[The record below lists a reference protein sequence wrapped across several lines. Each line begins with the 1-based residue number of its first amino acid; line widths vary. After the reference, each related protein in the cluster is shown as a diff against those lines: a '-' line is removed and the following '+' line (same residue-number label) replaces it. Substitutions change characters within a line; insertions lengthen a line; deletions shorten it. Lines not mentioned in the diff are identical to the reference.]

1 MKKLYLMLSM
11 LFAFGIAANAVPAKK
26 LQKVITLANG
36 TQVSVELRGDEYLS
50 WWEGTDGTAYRTTA
64 TDENVFEAFDLE
76 AQKPAAAARRARTEQ
91 GRVARLARVKNSLK
105 GADDKMRGLGGDHI
119 TYKGVKKGLV
129 VLVDFKNKKFADGH
143 DLEYYKNVINGKDF
157 TDEEEGYVGSVR
169 DYFLAQS
176 NGQFELDFDVVGPVT
191 MSKNYG
197 YYGNDGAY
205 QKDEKVYEMIK
216 EACDGIQDKVNLKD
230 YDWDGDG
237 EADQVFFLYAG
248 LGQASG
254 GSYSTIWPHES
265 QLLYW
270 PCGVLSYPTGKINT
284 YACANELQPET
295 QGSSRYI
302 SAGIGTICHEFSH
315 CLGFAD
321 MYDTS
326 GGGAYGMAVFDVM
339 DQGSYNGNGFVPCN
353 YTAFERIYA
362 GWVEAIELDA
372 PATVK
377 DMKSV
382 SDYGRPF
389 IMYNYKNTNEYFLME
404 NRQNTGWDKGLYGSN
419 GLLITHVNYVPSR
432 WINNTVNVITGT
444 GNNRI
449 QCCTVVNADGSRDM
463 SDFYSLQG
471 DLYPYEVKGVTM
483 NDEFTD
489 DSEPAAK
496 LYNKNSDN
504 SYYLGIPITQIK
516 RSKGSISFLVCGGD
530 DKNVIDNTFKGVVDG
545 INGVTVVKKTV
556 DNRIYSIDG
565 RYLGTDASALGKGI
579 YVVGGKKVVK

>member
-11 LFAFGIAANAVPAKK
+11 LFAFGAAANAIPAKK
-26 LQKVITLANG
+26 LQKVITLTNG

-50 WWEGTDGTAYRTTA
+50 WWEGTDGTAYRATA
-64 TDENVFEAFDLE
+64 DDTVFEAFDLE

-157 TDEEEGYVGSVR
+157 SDEEEGYVGSVR

-191 MSKNYG
+191 MSKNSG
-197 YYGNDGAY
+197 YYGGDGAY

-254 GSYSTIWPHES
+254 GSPGTIWPHES
-265 QLLYW
+265 ELRYW

-321 MYDTS
+321 MYDTT
-326 GGGAYGMAVFDVM
+326 GGGGYGMSVFDVM

-362 GWVEAIELDA
+362 GWVEPIELID

-389 IMYNYKNTNEYFLME
+389 IMYNYKNTNEYFLLE

-419 GLLITHVNYVPSR
+419 GLLIVHVNYVPSR
-432 WINNTVNVITGT
+432 WANNSVNSSAEK
-444 GNNRI
+444 I
-449 QCCTVVNADGSRDM
+449 QCCTVVNADGSRENTQ
-463 SDFYSLQG
+463 YSLQG

-489 DSEPAAK
+489 ESEPAAK
-496 LYNKNSDN
+496 LYTKNSDN
-504 SYYLGIPITQIK
+504 SYALGIPITQIK
-516 RSKGSISFLVCGGD
+516 RSKGSVSFLVCGGD
-530 DKNVIDNTFKGVVDG
+530 ANNVIDNTFNGVVDG
-545 INGVTVVKKTV
+545 INGVTVAKKAV

-579 YVVGGKKVVK
+579 YVVGGKKIVK

>member
-11 LFAFGIAANAVPAKK
+11 LFAFGTAANAVPAKK

-129 VLVDFKNKKFADGH
+129 VLVDFKNKKFANGH

-197 YYGNDGAY
+197 YYGGDSEY
-205 QKDEKVYEMIK
+205 QKDDKVYEMIK
-216 EACDGIQDKVNLKD
+216 EACDGIQDQVNLKD

-254 GSYSTIWPHES
+254 GTASTIWPHES
-265 QLLYW
+265 ELRYW
-270 PCGVLSYPTGKINT
+270 PCGVLSYSTGKINT

-321 MYDTS
+321 MYDTT
-326 GGGAYGMAVFDVM
+326 GGGGYGMSVFDVM

-362 GWVEAIELDA
+362 GWVEPIELDV

-404 NRQNTGWDKGLYGSN
+404 NRQNTGWDEGLYGSN
-419 GLLITHVNYVPSR
+419 GLLIVHVNYVPSR
-432 WINNTVNVITGT
+432 WINNSVNSSKEK
-444 GNNRI
+444 I
-449 QCCTVVNADGSRDM
+449 QCCTVVNADGSREI
-463 SDFYSLQG
+463 SNTLSLQG
-471 DLYPYEVKGVTM
+471 DLYPYEEKGVTM

-489 DSEPAAK
+489 ESEPAAK

-504 SYYLGIPITQIK
+504 SYALGIPITKIK

-530 DKNVIDNTFKGVVDG
+530 DKNVIDNTFNGVVDG
-545 INGVTVVKKTV
+545 INGITVADKTR

-579 YVVGGKKVVK
+579 YVVGGKKIVK

>member
-11 LFAFGIAANAVPAKK
+11 LFAFGTAANAVPAKK

-50 WWEGTDGTAYRTTA
+50 WWEGADGTAYRATA
-64 TDENVFEAFDLE
+64 DDAVYEAFDLE
-76 AQKPAAAARRARTEQ
+76 AQKPAAAARRAKTEQ
-91 GRVARLARVKNSLK
+91 GRAARLARVNNSLK
-105 GADDKMRGLGGDHI
+105 GADDKMRGLGGEHI

-143 DLEYYKNVINGKDF
+143 DLEYYKQIINGKDF
-157 TDEEEGYVGSVR
+157 NDAKEGYVGSVR

-191 MSKNYG
+191 MSQRYG
-197 YYGNDGAY
+197 YYGQDTNY
-205 QKDEKVYEMIK
+205 QKDENVYKMIQ
-216 EACDGIQDKVNLKD
+216 EACDGIKDQVNLAD

-254 GSYSTIWPHES
+254 GTASTIWPHES
-265 QLLYW
+265 QLRYW
-270 PCGVLSYPTGKINT
+270 PCGVLKYPTGKVNT
-284 YACANELQPET
+284 YACANELQPAT
-295 QGSSRYI
+295 QGSSNYI

-321 MYDTS
+321 MYDTT
-326 GGGAYGMAVFDVM
+326 GGGGYGMTVFDVM

-362 GWVEAIELDA
+362 GWVEPIELLD

-389 IMYNYKNTNEYFLME
+389 IMYNFKNTNEYFLME
-404 NRQNTGWDKGLYGSN
+404 NRQNTGWDKELYGCN
-419 GLLITHVNYVPSR
+419 GLLIVHVNYVPSR
-432 WINNTVNVITGT
+432 WTNNSVNSSKEK
-444 GNNRI
+444 I
-449 QCCTVVNADGSRDM
+449 QCCTVVNADGSREM
-463 SDFYSLQG
+463 SDYYSLQG
-471 DLYPYEVKGVTM
+471 DL
-483 NDEFTD
+483 
-489 DSEPAAK
+489 
-496 LYNKNSDN
+496 
-504 SYYLGIPITQIK
+504 
-516 RSKGSISFLVCGGD
+516 
-530 DKNVIDNTFKGVVDG
+530 
-545 INGVTVVKKTV
+545 
-556 DNRIYSIDG
+556 
-565 RYLGTDASALGKGI
+565 
-579 YVVGGKKVVK
+579 

>member
-11 LFAFGIAANAVPAKK
+11 LFAFGAAANAVPAKK
-26 LQKVITLANG
+26 LQKVITLTNG

-129 VLVDFKNKKFADGH
+129 VLVDFKNKKFANGH

-216 EACDGIQDKVNLKD
+216 EACDGIKDQVDLKD

-254 GSYSTIWPHES
+254 GSAGTIWPHES
-265 QLLYW
+265 ELRYW
-270 PCGVLSYPTGKINT
+270 PCGVLSYSTGKINT

-326 GGGAYGMAVFDVM
+326 GGGGYGMSVFDVM

-362 GWVEAIELDA
+362 GWVEAIELDV

-377 DMKSV
+377 EMKSV

-432 WINNTVNVITGT
+432 WVNNSVNSSKEK
-444 GNNRI
+444 I
-449 QCCTVVNADGSRDM
+449 QCCTVVNADGSRENTQ
-463 SDFYSLQG
+463 YSLQG

-489 DSEPAAK
+489 ESEPAAK
-496 LYNKNSDN
+496 LYTKNSDN
-504 SYYLGIPITQIK
+504 SYALGIPITQIK
-516 RSKGSISFLVCGGD
+516 RSKGSVSFLVCGGD
-530 DKNVIDNTFKGVVDG
+530 DKNVIDNTFNGVVDG
-545 INGVTVVKKTV
+545 INGVTVANKAT

-579 YVVGGKKVVK
+579 YVVGGKKIVK

>member
-11 LFAFGIAANAVPAKK
+11 LFAFGAAANAIPAKK
-26 LQKVITLANG
+26 LQKVITLTNG

-50 WWEGTDGTAYRTTA
+50 WWEGTDGTAYRATA
-64 TDENVFEAFDLE
+64 DENVFEAFDLE
-76 AQKPAAAARRARTEQ
+76 AQKPAAAARRARAEQ

-157 TDEEEGYVGSVR
+157 SDEEEGYVGSVR

-191 MSKNYG
+191 MSNNYG
-197 YYGNDGAY
+197 YYGGDGAY

-216 EACDGIQDKVNLKD
+216 EASDAIQDKVNLKD

-248 LGQASG
+248 LGQAS
-254 GSYSTIWPHES
+254 SNNASTIWPHES
-265 QLLYW
+265 ELRYW

-321 MYDTS
+321 MYDTT
-326 GGGAYGMAVFDVM
+326 GGGGYGMSVFDVM

-362 GWVEAIELDA
+362 GWVEPIELID

-389 IMYNYKNTNEYFLME
+389 IMYNYKNTNEYFLLE

-419 GLLITHVNYVPSR
+419 GLLIVHVNYVPSR
-432 WINNTVNVITGT
+432 WANNSVNSSAEK
-444 GNNRI
+444 I
-449 QCCTVVNADGSRDM
+449 QCCTVVNADGSRDNTQ
-463 SDFYSLQG
+463 YSLQG

-489 DSEPAAK
+489 ESEPAAK
-496 LYNKNSDN
+496 LYTKNSDN
-504 SYYLGIPITQIK
+504 SYALGIPITQIK
-516 RSKGSISFLVCGGD
+516 RSKGSVSFLVCGGD
-530 DKNVIDNTFKGVVDG
+530 DNNVIDNTFNGVVDG
-545 INGVTVVKKTV
+545 INGVTVANKAA

-579 YVVGGKKVVK
+579 YVVGGKKIVK

>member
-11 LFAFGIAANAVPAKK
+11 LFAFGAAANAVPAKK
-26 LQKVITLANG
+26 LQKVITLTNG
-36 TQVSVELRGDEYLS
+36 TQASVELRGDEYLS

-64 TDENVFEAFDLE
+64 DENVFEAFDLE
-76 AQKPAAAARRARTEQ
+76 AQKPDAAARRARTEQ

-105 GADDKMRGLGGDHI
+105 GIDDKMRGLGGDHI

-157 TDEEEGYVGSVR
+157 SDEEEGYVGSVR

-254 GSYSTIWPHES
+254 GSAGTIWPHES
-265 QLLYW
+265 ELRYW

-321 MYDTS
+321 MYDTTGS
-326 GGGAYGMAVFDVM
+326 GGYGMSVFDVM

-362 GWVEAIELDA
+362 GWVEAIELID

-389 IMYNYKNTNEYFLME
+389 IMYNYKNTNEYFLLE

-419 GLLITHVNYVPSR
+419 GLLIVHVNYVPSR
-432 WINNTVNVITGT
+432 WANNSVNSSAEK
-444 GNNRI
+444 I
-449 QCCTVVNADGSRDM
+449 QCCTVVNADGSRENTQ
-463 SDFYSLQG
+463 YSLQG

-489 DSEPAAK
+489 ESEPAAK
-496 LYNKNSDN
+496 LYTKNSDN
-504 SYYLGIPITQIK
+504 SYALGIPITNIK

-530 DKNVIDNTFKGVVDG
+530 ANNVIDNTFNGVVDG
-545 INGVTVVKKTV
+545 INGVTVVKKAT

-579 YVVGGKKVVK
+579 YVVGGKKIVK

>member
-11 LFAFGIAANAVPAKK
+11 LFAFGTAANAVPAKK

-157 TDEEEGYVGSVR
+157 SDEEEGYVGSVR

-216 EACDGIQDKVNLKD
+216 EACDGIKDQVNLKN

-254 GSYSTIWPHES
+254 GSAGTIWPHES
-265 QLLYW
+265 ELRYW

-321 MYDTS
+321 MYDTT
-326 GGGAYGMAVFDVM
+326 GGGGYGMSVFDVM

-362 GWVEAIELDA
+362 GWVEAIELID

-389 IMYNYKNTNEYFLME
+389 IMYNYKNTNEYFLLE

-419 GLLITHVNYVPSR
+419 GLLIVHVNYVPSR
-432 WINNTVNVITGT
+432 WANNSVNSSAEK
-444 GNNRI
+444 I
-449 QCCTVVNADGSRDM
+449 QCCTVVNADGSRENTQ
-463 SDFYSLQG
+463 YSLQG

-489 DSEPAAK
+489 YSEPAAK

-504 SYYLGIPITQIK
+504 SYALGIPITKIK
-516 RSKGSISFLVCGGD
+516 RSKGSVSFLVCGGD

-579 YVVGGKKVVK
+579 YVVGGKKIVK

>member
-11 LFAFGIAANAVPAKK
+11 LFAFGAAANAVPAKK
-26 LQKVITLANG
+26 LQKVITLTNG

-50 WWEGTDGTAYRTTA
+50 WWEGTDGTAYRATA
-64 TDENVFEAFDLE
+64 DENVFEAFDLE
-76 AQKPAAAARRARTEQ
+76 AQKPAAAARRARAEQ

-157 TDEEEGYVGSVR
+157 SDEEEGYVGSVR

-254 GSYSTIWPHES
+254 GSAGTVWPHES
-265 QLLYW
+265 ELRYW
-270 PCGVLSYPTGKINT
+270 PCGVLSYSTGKINT

-321 MYDTS
+321 MYDTT
-326 GGGAYGMAVFDVM
+326 GGGGYGMSVFDVM

-362 GWVEAIELDA
+362 GWVEAIELID

-389 IMYNYKNTNEYFLME
+389 IMYNYKNTNEYFLLE

-419 GLLITHVNYVPSR
+419 GLLIVHVNYVPSR
-432 WINNTVNVITGT
+432 WANNSVNSSAEK
-444 GNNRI
+444 I
-449 QCCTVVNADGSRDM
+449 QCCTVVNADGSRENTQ
-463 SDFYSLQG
+463 YSLQG

-489 DSEPAAK
+489 ESEPAAK
-496 LYNKNSDN
+496 LYTKNSDN
-504 SYYLGIPITQIK
+504 SYALGIPITQIK

-530 DKNVIDNTFKGVVDG
+530 DKNVIDNTFNGVVDG
-545 INGVTVVKKTV
+545 INGVTVANKAT

>member
-11 LFAFGIAANAVPAKK
+11 LFAFGAAANAVPAKK
-26 LQKVITLANG
+26 LQKVITLTNG

-50 WWEGTDGTAYRTTA
+50 WWEGTDGTAYRATA
-64 TDENVFEAFDLE
+64 DDAVFEAFDLE
-76 AQKPAAAARRARTEQ
+76 AQNPAAAARRARTEQ

-157 TDEEEGYVGSVR
+157 SDEEEGYVGSVR

-254 GSYSTIWPHES
+254 GSAGTVWPHES
-265 QLLYW
+265 ELRYW
-270 PCGVLSYPTGKINT
+270 PCGVLSYSTGKINT

-321 MYDTS
+321 MYDTT
-326 GGGAYGMAVFDVM
+326 GGGGYGMSVFDVM

-362 GWVEAIELDA
+362 GWVEAIELES

-419 GLLITHVNYVPSR
+419 GLLIVHVNYVPSR
-432 WINNTVNVITGT
+432 WANNSVNSSAEK
-444 GNNRI
+444 I
-449 QCCTVVNADGSRDM
+449 QCCTVVNADGSRENTQ
-463 SDFYSLQG
+463 YSLQG

-489 DSEPAAK
+489 ESEPAAK
-496 LYNKNSDN
+496 LYTKNSDN
-504 SYYLGIPITQIK
+504 SYALGIPITNIK
-516 RSKGSISFLVCGGD
+516 RSKGSVSFLVCGGD
-530 DKNVIDNTFKGVVDG
+530 DNNVIDNTFNGVVDG
-545 INGVTVVKKTV
+545 INGVTVVKKTT

-579 YVVGGKKVVK
+579 YVVGGKKIVK

>member
-11 LFAFGIAANAVPAKK
+11 LFAFGAAANAVPAKK
-26 LQKVITLANG
+26 LQKVITLTNG

-50 WWEGTDGTAYRTTA
+50 WWEGTDGTAYRATA
-64 TDENVFEAFDLE
+64 DENVFEAFDLE
-76 AQKPAAAARRARTEQ
+76 AQKPAAAARRARAEQ

-105 GADDKMRGLGGDHI
+105 GTDDKMRGLGGDHI

-157 TDEEEGYVGSVR
+157 SDEEEGYVGSVR

-216 EACDGIQDKVNLKD
+216 EASDGIQDKVNLKD

-254 GSYSTIWPHES
+254 GSAGTIWPHES
-265 QLLYW
+265 ELRYW
-270 PCGVLSYPTGKINT
+270 PCGVLSYSTGKINT

-321 MYDTS
+321 MYDTT
-326 GGGAYGMAVFDVM
+326 GGGGYGMSVFDVM

-362 GWVEAIELDA
+362 GWVEAIELID

-419 GLLITHVNYVPSR
+419 GLLIVHVNYVPSR
-432 WINNTVNVITGT
+432 WTNNSVNSSKEK
-444 GNNRI
+444 I
-449 QCCTVVNADGSRDM
+449 QCCTVVNADGSRENTQ
-463 SDFYSLQG
+463 YSLQG
-471 DLYPYEVKGVTM
+471 DLYPYEAKGVTI

-496 LYNKNSDN
+496 LYTKNSDN
-504 SYYLGIPITQIK
+504 SYALGIPITQIK
-516 RSKGSISFLVCGGD
+516 RSKGSVSFLVCGGD
-530 DKNVIDNTFKGVVDG
+530 ANNVIDNTFNGVVDG
-545 INGVTVVKKTV
+545 INGVTVAKKTT

-565 RYLGTDASALGKGI
+565 RCLGTDASALGKGI
-579 YVVGGKKVVK
+579 YVVGGKKIVK

>member
-11 LFAFGIAANAVPAKK
+11 LFAFGAAANAVPAKK

-50 WWEGTDGTAYRTTA
+50 WWEGTDGTAYRATA
-64 TDENVFEAFDLE
+64 DDTVFEAFDLE
-76 AQKPAAAARRARTEQ
+76 AQKPAAAARRARAEQ

-216 EACDGIQDKVNLKD
+216 EACDGIKDQVNLKN

-254 GSYSTIWPHES
+254 GSAGTIWPHES
-265 QLLYW
+265 ELRYW
-270 PCGVLSYPTGKINT
+270 PCGVLSYSTGKINT

-321 MYDTS
+321 MYDTT
-326 GGGAYGMAVFDVM
+326 GGGGYGMSVFDVM

-362 GWVEAIELDA
+362 GWVEPIELID

-389 IMYNYKNTNEYFLME
+389 IMYNYKNTNEYFLLE

-419 GLLITHVNYVPSR
+419 GLLIVHVNYVPSR
-432 WINNTVNVITGT
+432 WANNSVNSSAEK
-444 GNNRI
+444 I
-449 QCCTVVNADGSRDM
+449 QCCTVVNADGSRENTQ
-463 SDFYSLQG
+463 YSLQG

-489 DSEPAAK
+489 YSEPAAK
-496 LYNKNSDN
+496 LYTKNSDN
-504 SYYLGIPITQIK
+504 SYALGIPITQIK
-516 RSKGSISFLVCGGD
+516 RSKGSVSFLVCGGD

-545 INGVTVVKKTV
+545 INGVTVVKKSV

-579 YVVGGKKVVK
+579 YVVGGKKIVK

>member
-11 LFAFGIAANAVPAKK
+11 LFAFGAAANAVPAKK

-157 TDEEEGYVGSVR
+157 SDEEEGYVGSVR

-191 MSKNYG
+191 MSKNSG

-254 GSYSTIWPHES
+254 GSPGTIWPHES
-265 QLLYW
+265 ELRYW

-321 MYDTS
+321 MYDTT
-326 GGGAYGMAVFDVM
+326 GGGGYGMSVFDVM

-362 GWVEAIELDA
+362 GWVEAIELES

-389 IMYNYKNTNEYFLME
+389 IMYNYKNTNEYFLLE

-419 GLLITHVNYVPSR
+419 GLLIVHVNYVPSR
-432 WINNTVNVITGT
+432 WANNSVNAS
-444 GNNRI
+444 NEKI
-449 QCCTVVNADGSRDM
+449 QCCTVVNADGSRENTQ
-463 SDFYSLQG
+463 YSLQG

-489 DSEPAAK
+489 ESEPAAK
-496 LYNKNSDN
+496 LYTKNSDN
-504 SYYLGIPITQIK
+504 SYALGIPITQIK
-516 RSKGSISFLVCGGD
+516 RSKGSVSFLVCGGD
-530 DKNVIDNTFKGVVDG
+530 ANNVIDNTFNGVVDG
-545 INGVTVVKKTV
+545 INGVTVANKAT

-579 YVVGGKKVVK
+579 YVVGGKKIVK

>member
-11 LFAFGIAANAVPAKK
+11 LFAFGTAANAVPAKK

-216 EACDGIQDKVNLKD
+216 EACDGIKDQVNLKD

-254 GSYSTIWPHES
+254 GSAGTIWPHES
-265 QLLYW
+265 ELRYW

-321 MYDTS
+321 MYDTT
-326 GGGAYGMAVFDVM
+326 GGGGYGMSVFDVM

-362 GWVEAIELDA
+362 GWVEPIELID

-389 IMYNYKNTNEYFLME
+389 IMYNYKNTNEYFLLE

-419 GLLITHVNYVPSR
+419 GLLIVHVNYVPSR
-432 WINNTVNVITGT
+432 WANNSVNSSAEK
-444 GNNRI
+444 I
-449 QCCTVVNADGSRDM
+449 QCCTVVNADGSREI
-463 SDFYSLQG
+463 SNTLSLQG
-471 DLYPYEVKGVTM
+471 DLYPYEEKGVTM

-489 DSEPAAK
+489 ESEPAAK

-504 SYYLGIPITQIK
+504 SYALGIPITKIK
-516 RSKGSISFLVCGGD
+516 RSKGSVSFLVCGGD
-530 DKNVIDNTFKGVVDG
+530 ANNVIDNTFKGVVDG

-579 YVVGGKKVVK
+579 YVVGGKKIVK

>member
-11 LFAFGIAANAVPAKK
+11 LFAFGAAANAVPAKK
-26 LQKVITLANG
+26 LQKVITLTNG

-50 WWEGTDGTAYRTTA
+50 WWEGTDGTAYRATA
-64 TDENVFEAFDLE
+64 DENVFEAFDLE

-197 YYGNDGAY
+197 YYGYDNAY

-216 EACDGIQDKVNLKD
+216 EACDGIQDQVNLKD

-254 GSYSTIWPHES
+254 GSASTIWPHES
-265 QLLYW
+265 ELRYW
-270 PCGVLSYPTGKINT
+270 PCGVLSYSTGKINT

-326 GGGAYGMAVFDVM
+326 GGGGYGMSVFDVM

-404 NRQNTGWDKGLYGSN
+404 NRQNTGWDEGLYGSN

-432 WINNTVNVITGT
+432 WANNSVNSSAEK
-444 GNNRI
+444 I
-449 QCCTVVNADGSRDM
+449 QCCTVVNADGSRENTQ
-463 SDFYSLQG
+463 YSLQG

-496 LYNKNSDN
+496 LYTKNSDN
-504 SYYLGIPITQIK
+504 SYALGIPITQIK

-530 DKNVIDNTFKGVVDG
+530 DKNVIDNTFNGVVDG
-545 INGVTVVKKTV
+545 INGVTVANKTV

-579 YVVGGKKVVK
+579 YVVGGKKIVK

>member
-11 LFAFGIAANAVPAKK
+11 LFAFGAAANAVPAKK
-26 LQKVITLANG
+26 LQKVITLTNG

-50 WWEGTDGTAYRTTA
+50 WWEGTDGTAYRATA
-64 TDENVFEAFDLE
+64 DENVFEAFDLE
-76 AQKPAAAARRARTEQ
+76 AQKPAAAARRARAEQ

-157 TDEEEGYVGSVR
+157 SDEEEGYVGSVR

-254 GSYSTIWPHES
+254 GSAGTVWPHES
-265 QLLYW
+265 ELRYW

-321 MYDTS
+321 MYDTT
-326 GGGAYGMAVFDVM
+326 GGGGYGMSVFDVM

-362 GWVEAIELDA
+362 GWVEAIELID

-419 GLLITHVNYVPSR
+419 GLLIVHVNYVPSR
-432 WINNTVNVITGT
+432 WANNSVNSSAEK
-444 GNNRI
+444 I
-449 QCCTVVNADGSRDM
+449 QCCTVVNADGSRENTQ
-463 SDFYSLQG
+463 YSLQG

-489 DSEPAAK
+489 ESEPAAK
-496 LYNKNSDN
+496 LYTKNSDN
-504 SYYLGIPITQIK
+504 SYALGIPITQIK

-530 DKNVIDNTFKGVVDG
+530 ANNVIDNTFNGVVDG
-545 INGVTVVKKTV
+545 INGVTVADKTR

-579 YVVGGKKVVK
+579 YVVGGKKIVK

>member
-11 LFAFGIAANAVPAKK
+11 LFAFGAAANAIPAKK
-26 LQKVITLANG
+26 LQKVITLTNG

-50 WWEGTDGTAYRTTA
+50 WWEGTDGTAYRATA
-64 TDENVFEAFDLE
+64 DENVFEAFDLE
-76 AQKPAAAARRARTEQ
+76 AQKPAAAARRARAEQ
-91 GRVARLARVKNSLK
+91 GRVARLARVKNSLR

-157 TDEEEGYVGSVR
+157 SDEEEGYVGSVR

-254 GSYSTIWPHES
+254 GSAGTVWPHES
-265 QLLYW
+265 ELRYW

-321 MYDTS
+321 MYDTT
-326 GGGAYGMAVFDVM
+326 GGGGYGMSVFDVM

-362 GWVEAIELDA
+362 GWVEAIELID

-389 IMYNYKNTNEYFLME
+389 IMYNYKNTNEYFLLE

-419 GLLITHVNYVPSR
+419 GLLIVHVNYVPSR
-432 WINNTVNVITGT
+432 WANNSVNSSAEK
-444 GNNRI
+444 I
-449 QCCTVVNADGSRDM
+449 QCCTVVNADGSRENTQ
-463 SDFYSLQG
+463 YSLQG

-489 DSEPAAK
+489 ESEPAAK
-496 LYNKNSDN
+496 LYTKNSDN
-504 SYYLGIPITQIK
+504 SYALGIPITQIK

-530 DKNVIDNTFKGVVDG
+530 ANNVIDNTFNGVVDG
-545 INGVTVVKKTV
+545 INGVTVANKAA

-579 YVVGGKKVVK
+579 YVVGGKKIVK

>member
-11 LFAFGIAANAVPAKK
+11 LFAFGAAANAVPAKK
-26 LQKVITLANG
+26 LQKVITLTNG

-50 WWEGTDGTAYRTTA
+50 WWEGTDGTAYRATA
-64 TDENVFEAFDLE
+64 DENVFEAFDLE
-76 AQKPAAAARRARTEQ
+76 AQKPAAAARRARAEQ

-157 TDEEEGYVGSVR
+157 SDEEEGYVGSVR

-254 GSYSTIWPHES
+254 GSAGTIWPHES
-265 QLLYW
+265 ELRYW
-270 PCGVLSYPTGKINT
+270 PCGVLSYSTGKINT

-321 MYDTS
+321 MYDTT
-326 GGGAYGMAVFDVM
+326 GGGGYGMSVFDVM

-362 GWVEAIELDA
+362 GWVEPIELID

-389 IMYNYKNTNEYFLME
+389 IMYNYKNTNEYFLLE

-419 GLLITHVNYVPSR
+419 GLLIVHVNYVPSR
-432 WINNTVNVITGT
+432 WANNSVNSSAEK
-444 GNNRI
+444 I
-449 QCCTVVNADGSRDM
+449 QCCTVVNADGSRENTQ
-463 SDFYSLQG
+463 YSLQG

-489 DSEPAAK
+489 ESEPAAK
-496 LYNKNSDN
+496 LYTKNSDN
-504 SYYLGIPITQIK
+504 SYALGIPITQIK

-530 DKNVIDNTFKGVVDG
+530 DKNVIDNTFNGVVDG
-545 INGVTVVKKTV
+545 INGVTVANKAT

-579 YVVGGKKVVK
+579 YVVGGKKIVK

>member
-11 LFAFGIAANAVPAKK
+11 LFAFGAAANAVPAKK
-26 LQKVITLANG
+26 LQKVITLTNG

-50 WWEGTDGTAYRTTA
+50 WWEGTDGTAYRATA
-64 TDENVFEAFDLE
+64 DENVFEAFDLE
-76 AQKPAAAARRARTEQ
+76 AQKPAAAARRARAEQ

-157 TDEEEGYVGSVR
+157 SDEEEGYVGSVR

-216 EACDGIQDKVNLKD
+216 EACDGIQDQVNLKD

-254 GSYSTIWPHES
+254 GSAGTVWPHES
-265 QLLYW
+265 ELRYW
-270 PCGVLSYPTGKINT
+270 PCGVLSYSTGKINT

-321 MYDTS
+321 MYDTT
-326 GGGAYGMAVFDVM
+326 GGGGYGMSVFDVM

-362 GWVEAIELDA
+362 GWVEAIELES

-389 IMYNYKNTNEYFLME
+389 IMYNYKNTNEYFLLE

-419 GLLITHVNYVPSR
+419 GLLIVHVNYVPSR
-432 WINNTVNVITGT
+432 WANNSVNSSAEK
-444 GNNRI
+444 I
-449 QCCTVVNADGSRDM
+449 QCCTVVNADGSRENTQ
-463 SDFYSLQG
+463 YSLQG

-489 DSEPAAK
+489 ESEPAAK
-496 LYNKNSDN
+496 LYTKNSDN
-504 SYYLGIPITQIK
+504 SYALGIPITNIK

-530 DKNVIDNTFKGVVDG
+530 DKNVIDNTFNGVVDG
-545 INGVTVVKKTV
+545 INGVTVADKTR

>member
-11 LFAFGIAANAVPAKK
+11 LFAFGAAANAVPAKK
-26 LQKVITLANG
+26 LQKVITLTNG

-50 WWEGTDGTAYRTTA
+50 WWEGTDGTAYRATA
-64 TDENVFEAFDLE
+64 DENVFEAFDLE
-76 AQKPAAAARRARTEQ
+76 AQKPAAAARRARAEQ

-157 TDEEEGYVGSVR
+157 SDEEEGYVGSVR

-254 GSYSTIWPHES
+254 GSPGTIWPHES
-265 QLLYW
+265 ELRYW
-270 PCGVLSYPTGKINT
+270 PCGVLSYSTGKINT

-321 MYDTS
+321 MYDTTGS
-326 GGGAYGMAVFDVM
+326 GGYGMSVFDVM

-362 GWVEAIELDA
+362 GWVEAIELES

-419 GLLITHVNYVPSR
+419 GLLIVHVNYVPSR
-432 WINNTVNVITGT
+432 WANNSVNSSAEK
-444 GNNRI
+444 I
-449 QCCTVVNADGSRDM
+449 QCCTVVNADGSRENTQ
-463 SDFYSLQG
+463 YSLQG

-489 DSEPAAK
+489 ESEPAAK
-496 LYNKNSDN
+496 LYTKNSDN
-504 SYYLGIPITQIK
+504 SYALGIPITQIK
-516 RSKGSISFLVCGGD
+516 RSKGSVSFLVCGGD
-530 DKNVIDNTFKGVVDG
+530 ANNVIDNTFNGVVDG
-545 INGVTVVKKTV
+545 INGVTVAKKAA

-579 YVVGGKKVVK
+579 YVVGGKKIVK

>member
-11 LFAFGIAANAVPAKK
+11 LFAFGAAANAIPAKK
-26 LQKVITLANG
+26 LQKVITLTNG

-50 WWEGTDGTAYRTTA
+50 WWEGTDGTAYRATA
-64 TDENVFEAFDLE
+64 DENVFEAFDLE
-76 AQKPAAAARRARTEQ
+76 AQKPAAAARRARAEQ

-157 TDEEEGYVGSVR
+157 SDEEEGYVGSVR

-191 MSKNYG
+191 MKNNYG

-254 GSYSTIWPHES
+254 GSAGTIWPHES
-265 QLLYW
+265 ELRYW

-321 MYDTS
+321 MYDTT
-326 GGGAYGMAVFDVM
+326 GGGGYGMSVFDVM

-362 GWVEAIELDA
+362 GWVEPIELID

-419 GLLITHVNYVPSR
+419 GLLIVHVNYVPSR
-432 WINNTVNVITGT
+432 WANNSVNSSAEK
-444 GNNRI
+444 I
-449 QCCTVVNADGSRDM
+449 QCCTVVNADGSRENTQ
-463 SDFYSLQG
+463 YSLQG

-489 DSEPAAK
+489 ESEPAAK
-496 LYNKNSDN
+496 LYTKNSDN
-504 SYYLGIPITQIK
+504 SYALGIPITNIK
-516 RSKGSISFLVCGGD
+516 RSKGSVSFLVCGGD
-530 DKNVIDNTFKGVVDG
+530 DKNVIDNTFNGVVDG
-545 INGVTVVKKTV
+545 INGVTVVKKAA
-556 DNRIYSIDG
+556 DKRIYSIDG

-579 YVVGGKKVVK
+579 YVVGGKKIVK

>member
-11 LFAFGIAANAVPAKK
+11 LFAFGAAANAIPAKK
-26 LQKVITLANG
+26 LQKVITLTNG

-50 WWEGTDGTAYRTTA
+50 WWEGTDGTAYRATA
-64 TDENVFEAFDLE
+64 DENVFEAFDLE
-76 AQKPAAAARRARTEQ
+76 AQKPAAAARRARAEQ

-191 MSKNYG
+191 MSNNYG
-197 YYGNDGAY
+197 YYGGDGAY

-254 GSYSTIWPHES
+254 GSAGTIWPHES
-265 QLLYW
+265 ELRYW
-270 PCGVLSYPTGKINT
+270 PCGVLSYSTGKINT

-321 MYDTS
+321 MYDTT
-326 GGGAYGMAVFDVM
+326 GGGGYGMSVFDVM

-362 GWVEAIELDA
+362 GWVEPIELID

-389 IMYNYKNTNEYFLME
+389 IMYNYKNTNEYFLLE

-419 GLLITHVNYVPSR
+419 GLLIVHVNYVPSR
-432 WINNTVNVITGT
+432 WANNSVNSSAEK
-444 GNNRI
+444 I
-449 QCCTVVNADGSRDM
+449 QCCTVVNADGSRENTQ
-463 SDFYSLQG
+463 YSLQG

-489 DSEPAAK
+489 ESEPAAK
-496 LYNKNSDN
+496 LYTKNSEN
-504 SYYLGIPITQIK
+504 SYALGIPITNIK
-516 RSKGSISFLVCGGD
+516 RSKGSVSFLVCGGD
-530 DKNVIDNTFKGVVDG
+530 DKNVIDNTFNGVVDG
-545 INGVTVVKKTV
+545 INGVTVANKAA

-579 YVVGGKKVVK
+579 YVVGGKKIVK

>member
-11 LFAFGIAANAVPAKK
+11 LFAFGAAANAVPAKK
-26 LQKVITLANG
+26 LQKVITLTNG

-50 WWEGTDGTAYRTTA
+50 WWEGTDGTAYRATA
-64 TDENVFEAFDLE
+64 DENVFEAFDLE

-157 TDEEEGYVGSVR
+157 SDEEEGYVGSVR

-254 GSYSTIWPHES
+254 GSAGTIWPHES
-265 QLLYW
+265 ELRYW
-270 PCGVLSYPTGKINT
+270 PCGVLSYSTGKINT

-321 MYDTS
+321 MYDTT
-326 GGGAYGMAVFDVM
+326 GGGGYGMSVFDVM

-362 GWVEAIELDA
+362 GWVEAIELIE

-389 IMYNYKNTNEYFLME
+389 IMYNYKNTNEYFLLE

-432 WINNTVNVITGT
+432 WINNSVNSSKE
-444 GNNRI
+444 NI
-449 QCCTVVNADGSRDM
+449 QCCTVVNADGSRDNTQ
-463 SDFYSLQG
+463 YSLQG

-504 SYYLGIPITQIK
+504 SYALGIPITQIK

-530 DKNVIDNTFKGVVDG
+530 DKNVIDNTFNGVVDG
-545 INGVTVVKKTV
+545 INGVTVANKAA

-579 YVVGGKKVVK
+579 YVVGGKKIVK

>member
-11 LFAFGIAANAVPAKK
+11 LFAFGTAANAVPAKK
-26 LQKVITLANG
+26 LQKVITLTNG

-216 EACDGIQDKVNLKD
+216 EACDGIKDQVNLKN

-254 GSYSTIWPHES
+254 GSAGTIWPHES
-265 QLLYW
+265 ELRYW

-321 MYDTS
+321 MYDTT
-326 GGGAYGMAVFDVM
+326 GGGGYGMSVFDVM

-362 GWVEAIELDA
+362 GWVEPIELID

-389 IMYNYKNTNEYFLME
+389 IMYNYKNTNEYFLLE

-419 GLLITHVNYVPSR
+419 GLLIVHVNYVPSR
-432 WINNTVNVITGT
+432 WANNSVNSSAEK
-444 GNNRI
+444 I
-449 QCCTVVNADGSRDM
+449 QCCTVVNADGSRENTQ
-463 SDFYSLQG
+463 YSLQG

-489 DSEPAAK
+489 YSEPAAK

-504 SYYLGIPITQIK
+504 SYALGIPITKIK
-516 RSKGSISFLVCGGD
+516 RSKGSVSFLVCGGD

-545 INGVTVVKKTV
+545 INDVTVVKKTV

-579 YVVGGKKVVK
+579 YVVGGKKIVK

>member
-11 LFAFGIAANAVPAKK
+11 LFAFGTAANAVPAKK

-157 TDEEEGYVGSVR
+157 TNEEEGYVGSVR

-197 YYGNDGAY
+197 YYGGDSQY
-205 QKDEKVYEMIK
+205 QKDDKVYEMIK
-216 EACDGIQDKVNLKD
+216 EACDGIKDQVNLKD

-254 GSYSTIWPHES
+254 GTASTIWPHES
-265 QLLYW
+265 ELRYW
-270 PCGVLSYPTGKINT
+270 PCGVLSYSTGKINT

-321 MYDTS
+321 MYDTN
-326 GGGAYGMAVFDVM
+326 GGGGYGMSVFDVM

-362 GWVEAIELDA
+362 GWVEPIELDV

-404 NRQNTGWDKGLYGSN
+404 NRQNTGWDEGLYGSN
-419 GLLITHVNYVPSR
+419 GLLIVHVNYVPSR
-432 WINNTVNVITGT
+432 WINNSVNSSKEK
-444 GNNRI
+444 I
-449 QCCTVVNADGSRDM
+449 QCCTVVNADGSREI
-463 SDFYSLQG
+463 SNTLSLQG
-471 DLYPYEVKGVTM
+471 DLYPYEEKGVTM

-489 DSEPAAK
+489 ESEPAAK
-496 LYNKNSDN
+496 LYNKNSGN
-504 SYYLGIPITQIK
+504 SYALGIPITKIK
-516 RSKGSISFLVCGGD
+516 RSKGSVSFLVCGGD
-530 DKNVIDNTFKGVVDG
+530 ANNVIDNTFNGVVDG

-579 YVVGGKKVVK
+579 YVVGGKKIVK

>member
-26 LQKVITLANG
+26 LQKVITLTNG

-50 WWEGTDGTAYRTTA
+50 WWEGTDGTAYRATA
-64 TDENVFEAFDLE
+64 DENVFEAFDLE
-76 AQKPAAAARRARTEQ
+76 AQKPAAAARRARAEQ

-157 TDEEEGYVGSVR
+157 SDEEEGYVGSVR

-191 MSKNYG
+191 MSKNSG

-254 GSYSTIWPHES
+254 GSPGTIWPHES
-265 QLLYW
+265 ELRYW

-321 MYDTS
+321 MYDTT
-326 GGGAYGMAVFDVM
+326 GGGGYGMSVFDVM

-362 GWVEAIELDA
+362 GWVEAIELES

-389 IMYNYKNTNEYFLME
+389 IMYNYKNTNEYFLLE

-419 GLLITHVNYVPSR
+419 GLLIVHVNYVPSR
-432 WINNTVNVITGT
+432 WANNSVNAS
-444 GNNRI
+444 NEKI
-449 QCCTVVNADGSRDM
+449 QCCTVVNADGSRENTQ
-463 SDFYSLQG
+463 YSLQG

-489 DSEPAAK
+489 ESEPAAK
-496 LYNKNSDN
+496 LYTKNSDN
-504 SYYLGIPITQIK
+504 SYALGIPITQIK
-516 RSKGSISFLVCGGD
+516 RSKGSVSFLVCGGD
-530 DKNVIDNTFKGVVDG
+530 ANNVIDNTFNGVVDG
-545 INGVTVVKKTV
+545 INGVTVANKAT

-579 YVVGGKKVVK
+579 YVVGGKKIVK

>member
-11 LFAFGIAANAVPAKK
+11 LFAFGTAANAVPAKK

-129 VLVDFKNKKFADGH
+129 VLVDFKNKKFAGGH

-191 MSKNYG
+191 MSNNYG
-197 YYGNDGAY
+197 YYGGDKEY
-205 QKDEKVYEMIK
+205 QKDNLVYEMIK
-216 EACDGIQDKVNLKD
+216 EASDAIQDQVNLKD

-254 GSYSTIWPHES
+254 GSASTIWPHES
-265 QLLYW
+265 ELRYW
-270 PCGVLSYPTGKINT
+270 PCGVLSYSTGKINT
-284 YACANELQPET
+284 YACANELQPVT
-295 QGSSRYI
+295 QGSTNYI

-326 GGGAYGMAVFDVM
+326 GGGGYGMSVFDVM

-362 GWVEAIELDA
+362 GWVEPIELDS

-404 NRQNTGWDKGLYGSN
+404 NRQNTGWDEGLYGCN
-419 GLLITHVNYVPSR
+419 GLLIVHVNYVPSR
-432 WINNTVNVITGT
+432 WINNTVNSSDQKIP
-444 GNNRI
+444 
-449 QCCTVVNADGSRDM
+449 QCCTVVNADGSREI
-463 SDFYSLQG
+463 SNTLSLQG
-471 DLYPYEVKGVTM
+471 DLYPYEEKGVTM

-504 SYYLGIPITQIK
+504 SYALGIPITQIK

-545 INGVTVVKKTV
+545 INGVTVVKKAV

-579 YVVGGKKVVK
+579 YVVGGKKIVK

>member
-11 LFAFGIAANAVPAKK
+11 LFAFGAAANAVPAKK
-26 LQKVITLANG
+26 LQKVITLTNG

-50 WWEGTDGTAYRTTA
+50 WWEGTDGTAYRATA
-64 TDENVFEAFDLE
+64 DDAVFEAFDLE
-76 AQKPAAAARRARTEQ
+76 AQKPAAAARRARAEQ

-157 TDEEEGYVGSVR
+157 SDEEEGYVGSVR

-191 MSKNYG
+191 MSKNSG

-254 GSYSTIWPHES
+254 GSPGTIWPHES
-265 QLLYW
+265 ELRYW
-270 PCGVLSYPTGKINT
+270 PCGVLSYSTGKINT

-321 MYDTS
+321 MYDTT
-326 GGGAYGMAVFDVM
+326 GGGGYGMSVFDVM

-362 GWVEAIELDA
+362 GWVEAIELID

-419 GLLITHVNYVPSR
+419 GLLIVHVNYVPLR
-432 WINNTVNVITGT
+432 WANNSVNSSAEK
-444 GNNRI
+444 I
-449 QCCTVVNADGSRDM
+449 QCCTVVNADGSRENTQ
-463 SDFYSLQG
+463 YSLQG
-471 DLYPYEVKGVTM
+471 DLYPYEVKGMTM

-489 DSEPAAK
+489 ESEPAAK
-496 LYNKNSDN
+496 LYTKNSDN
-504 SYYLGIPITQIK
+504 SYALGIPITQIK

-530 DKNVIDNTFKGVVDG
+530 ANNVIDNTFNGVVDG
-545 INGVTVVKKTV
+545 INGVTVANKAT

-579 YVVGGKKVVK
+579 YVVGGKKIVK

>member
-11 LFAFGIAANAVPAKK
+11 LFAFGAAANAIPAKK
-26 LQKVITLANG
+26 LQKVITLTNG

-50 WWEGTDGTAYRTTA
+50 WWEGTDGTAYRATA
-64 TDENVFEAFDLE
+64 DENVFEAFDLE
-76 AQKPAAAARRARTEQ
+76 AQKPAAAARRARAEQ

-157 TDEEEGYVGSVR
+157 SDEEEGYVGSVR

-254 GSYSTIWPHES
+254 GSAGTVWPHES
-265 QLLYW
+265 ELRYW
-270 PCGVLSYPTGKINT
+270 PCGVLSYSTGKINT

-321 MYDTS
+321 MYDTT
-326 GGGAYGMAVFDVM
+326 GGGGYGMSVFDVM

-362 GWVEAIELDA
+362 GWVEPIELID

-389 IMYNYKNTNEYFLME
+389 IMYNYKNTNEYFLLE

-419 GLLITHVNYVPSR
+419 GLLIVHVNYVPSR
-432 WINNTVNVITGT
+432 WANNSVNSSAEK
-444 GNNRI
+444 I
-449 QCCTVVNADGSRDM
+449 QCCTVVNADGSRENTQ
-463 SDFYSLQG
+463 YSLQG

-489 DSEPAAK
+489 ESEPAAK
-496 LYNKNSDN
+496 LYTKNSDN
-504 SYYLGIPITQIK
+504 SYALGIPITQIK

-530 DKNVIDNTFKGVVDG
+530 ANNVIDNTFNGVVDG
-545 INGVTVVKKTV
+545 INGVTVANKAT

-579 YVVGGKKVVK
+579 YVVGGKKIVK

>member
-11 LFAFGIAANAVPAKK
+11 LFAFGAAANAVPAKK
-26 LQKVITLANG
+26 LQKVITLTNG

-50 WWEGTDGTAYRTTA
+50 WWEGTDGTAYRATA
-64 TDENVFEAFDLE
+64 DDAVFEAFDLE

-157 TDEEEGYVGSVR
+157 SDEEEGYVGSVR

-254 GSYSTIWPHES
+254 GSAGTVWPHES
-265 QLLYW
+265 ELRYW
-270 PCGVLSYPTGKINT
+270 PCGVLSYSTGKINT

-321 MYDTS
+321 MYDTT
-326 GGGAYGMAVFDVM
+326 GGGGYGMSVFDVM

-362 GWVEAIELDA
+362 GWVEAIELES

-419 GLLITHVNYVPSR
+419 GLLIVHVNYVPSR
-432 WINNTVNVITGT
+432 WANNSVNSSAEK
-444 GNNRI
+444 I
-449 QCCTVVNADGSRDM
+449 QCCTVVNADGSRENTQ
-463 SDFYSLQG
+463 YSLQG

-489 DSEPAAK
+489 ESEPAAK
-496 LYNKNSDN
+496 LYTKNSDN
-504 SYYLGIPITQIK
+504 SYALGIPITNIK
-516 RSKGSISFLVCGGD
+516 RSKGSVSFLVCGGD
-530 DKNVIDNTFKGVVDG
+530 DKNVIDNTFNGVVDG
-545 INGVTVVKKTV
+545 INGVTVANKAA

>member
-11 LFAFGIAANAVPAKK
+11 LFAFGTAANAVPAKK

-50 WWEGTDGTAYRTTA
+50 WWEGTDGTAYRATA
-64 TDENVFEAFDLE
+64 DDAVFEAFDLE
-76 AQKPAAAARRARTEQ
+76 AQKPAAAARRARAEQ

-157 TDEEEGYVGSVR
+157 SDEEEGYVGSVR

-191 MSKNYG
+191 MSENYG

-216 EACDGIQDKVNLKD
+216 EACDGIKDQVNLKN

-254 GSYSTIWPHES
+254 GSAGTIWPHES
-265 QLLYW
+265 ELRYW

-321 MYDTS
+321 MYDTT
-326 GGGAYGMAVFDVM
+326 GGGGYGMSVFDVM

-362 GWVEAIELDA
+362 GWVEPIELID

-389 IMYNYKNTNEYFLME
+389 IMYNYKNTNEYFLLE

-419 GLLITHVNYVPSR
+419 GLLIVHVNYVPSR
-432 WINNTVNVITGT
+432 WANNSVNSSAEK
-444 GNNRI
+444 I
-449 QCCTVVNADGSRDM
+449 QCCTVVNADGSRENTQ
-463 SDFYSLQG
+463 YSLQG

-489 DSEPAAK
+489 YSEPAAK
-496 LYNKNSDN
+496 LYTKNSDN
-504 SYYLGIPITQIK
+504 SYALGIPITKIK
-516 RSKGSISFLVCGGD
+516 RSKGSVSFLVCGGD

-579 YVVGGKKVVK
+579 YVVGGKKIVK

>member
-11 LFAFGIAANAVPAKK
+11 LFAFGAAANAVPAKK
-26 LQKVITLANG
+26 LQKVITLTNG

-50 WWEGTDGTAYRTTA
+50 WWEGTDGTAYRATA
-64 TDENVFEAFDLE
+64 DENVFEAFDLE
-76 AQKPAAAARRARTEQ
+76 AQKPAAAARRARAEQ

-157 TDEEEGYVGSVR
+157 SDEEEGYVGSVR

-254 GSYSTIWPHES
+254 GSPGTIWPHES
-265 QLLYW
+265 ELRYW
-270 PCGVLSYPTGKINT
+270 PCGVLSYSTGKINT

-321 MYDTS
+321 MYDTT
-326 GGGAYGMAVFDVM
+326 GGGGYGMSVFDVM

-362 GWVEAIELDA
+362 GWVEAIELID

-419 GLLITHVNYVPSR
+419 GLLIVHVNYVPSR
-432 WINNTVNVITGT
+432 WANNSVNSSAEK
-444 GNNRI
+444 I
-449 QCCTVVNADGSRDM
+449 QCCTVVNADGSRENTQ
-463 SDFYSLQG
+463 YSLQG

-489 DSEPAAK
+489 ESEPAAK
-496 LYNKNSDN
+496 LYTKNSDN
-504 SYYLGIPITQIK
+504 SYALGIPITNIK
-516 RSKGSISFLVCGGD
+516 RSKGSVSFLVCGGD
-530 DKNVIDNTFKGVVDG
+530 ANNVIDNTFNGVVDG
-545 INGVTVVKKTV
+545 INGVTVAKKAA

-579 YVVGGKKVVK
+579 YVVGGKKIVK

>member
-11 LFAFGIAANAVPAKK
+11 LFAFGTAANAVPAKK

-129 VLVDFKNKKFADGH
+129 VLVDFKNMKFADGH

-157 TDEEEGYVGSVR
+157 TNEEEGYVGSVR

-197 YYGNDGAY
+197 YYGGDSQY

-216 EACDGIQDKVNLKD
+216 EASDAIQDQVDLKD

-248 LGQASG
+248 LGQAS
-254 GSYSTIWPHES
+254 STNASTIWPHES
-265 QLLYW
+265 ELRYW
-270 PCGVLSYPTGKINT
+270 PCGVLSYSTGKINT

-321 MYDTS
+321 MYDTT
-326 GGGAYGMAVFDVM
+326 GGGGYGMSVFDVM

-389 IMYNYKNTNEYFLME
+389 IMYNYKNTNEYFLLE
-404 NRQNTGWDKGLYGSN
+404 NRQNTGWDEGLYGSN
-419 GLLITHVNYVPSR
+419 GLLITHVNYVTSR
-432 WINNTVNVITGT
+432 WANNTVNASKEK
-444 GNNRI
+444 I
-449 QCCTVVNADGSRDM
+449 QCCTVVNADGSREI
-463 SDFYSLQG
+463 SNTLSLQG

-504 SYYLGIPITQIK
+504 TYALGIPITQIK
-516 RSKGSISFLVCGGD
+516 RSKGSVSFLVCGGD

-579 YVVGGKKVVK
+579 YVVGGKKIVK

>member
-11 LFAFGIAANAVPAKK
+11 LFAFGTAANAVPAKK

-157 TDEEEGYVGSVR
+157 SDEEEGYVGSVR

-216 EACDGIQDKVNLKD
+216 EACDGIKDKVNLKN

-254 GSYSTIWPHES
+254 GSAGTIWPHES
-265 QLLYW
+265 ELRYW
-270 PCGVLSYPTGKINT
+270 PCGVLSYSTGKINT

-326 GGGAYGMAVFDVM
+326 GGGGYGMSVFDVM

-404 NRQNTGWDKGLYGSN
+404 NRQNTGWDEGLYGSN

-432 WINNTVNVITGT
+432 WANNSVNSSGEK
-444 GNNRI
+444 I
-449 QCCTVVNADGSRDM
+449 QCCTVVNADGSREI
-463 SDFYSLQG
+463 SNTLSLQG
-471 DLYPYEVKGVTM
+471 DLYPYESKGVTM

-489 DSEPAAK
+489 DSEPASK
-496 LYNKNSDN
+496 LYNKNTDN
-504 SYYLGIPITQIK
+504 SYALGIPITQIK
-516 RSKGSISFLVCGGD
+516 RSKGSVSFLVCGGD

-545 INGVTVVKKTV
+545 INGVTVANKTV

-565 RYLGTDASALGKGI
+565 RYLGTDTSALGKGI
-579 YVVGGKKVVK
+579 YVVGGKKIVK

>member
-11 LFAFGIAANAVPAKK
+11 LFAFGAAANAIPAKK
-26 LQKVITLANG
+26 LQKVITLTNG

-50 WWEGTDGTAYRTTA
+50 WWEGTDGTAYRATA
-64 TDENVFEAFDLE
+64 DDTVFEAFDLE
-76 AQKPAAAARRARTEQ
+76 AQKPAAAARRARAEQ

-157 TDEEEGYVGSVR
+157 SDEEEGYVGSVR

-254 GSYSTIWPHES
+254 GSAGTIWPHES
-265 QLLYW
+265 ELRYW
-270 PCGVLSYPTGKINT
+270 PCGVLSYSTGKINT

-321 MYDTS
+321 MYDTT
-326 GGGAYGMAVFDVM
+326 GGGGYGMSVFDVM

-362 GWVEAIELDA
+362 GWVEAIELID

-419 GLLITHVNYVPSR
+419 GLLIVHVNYVPSR
-432 WINNTVNVITGT
+432 WANNSVNSSAEK
-444 GNNRI
+444 I
-449 QCCTVVNADGSRDM
+449 QCCTVVNADGSRENTQ
-463 SDFYSLQG
+463 YSLQG

-489 DSEPAAK
+489 ESEPAAK
-496 LYNKNSDN
+496 LYNKNTDN
-504 SYYLGIPITQIK
+504 SYALGIPITQIK
-516 RSKGSISFLVCGGD
+516 RSKGSVSFLVCGGD
-530 DKNVIDNTFKGVVDG
+530 ANNVIDNTFNGVVDG
-545 INGVTVVKKTV
+545 INGVTVAKKAT

-579 YVVGGKKVVK
+579 YVVGGKKIVK

>member
-11 LFAFGIAANAVPAKK
+11 LFAFGTAANAVPAKK
-26 LQKVITLANG
+26 LQKVITLTNG

-129 VLVDFKNKKFADGH
+129 VLVDFKNMKFADGH

-157 TDEEEGYVGSVR
+157 TNEEEGYVGSVR

-197 YYGNDGAY
+197 YYGGDSQY

-216 EACDGIQDKVNLKD
+216 EASDAIQDQVDLKD

-248 LGQASG
+248 LGQAS
-254 GSYSTIWPHES
+254 STNASTIWPHES
-265 QLLYW
+265 ELRYW
-270 PCGVLSYPTGKINT
+270 PCGVLSYSTGKINT

-321 MYDTS
+321 MYDTT
-326 GGGAYGMAVFDVM
+326 GGGGYGMSVFDVM

-404 NRQNTGWDKGLYGSN
+404 NRQNTGWDEGLYGSN

-432 WINNTVNVITGT
+432 WANNTVNASTQ
-444 GNNRI
+444 NI
-449 QCCTVVNADGSRDM
+449 QCCTVVNADGSREI
-463 SDFYSLQG
+463 SNTLSLQG

-504 SYYLGIPITQIK
+504 TYALGIPITQIK
-516 RSKGSISFLVCGGD
+516 RSKGSVSFLVCGGD

-579 YVVGGKKVVK
+579 YVVGGKKIVK

>member
-11 LFAFGIAANAVPAKK
+11 LFAFGAAANAIPAKK
-26 LQKVITLANG
+26 LQKVITLTNG

-50 WWEGTDGTAYRTTA
+50 WWEGTDGTAYRATA
-64 TDENVFEAFDLE
+64 DENVFEAFDLE
-76 AQKPAAAARRARTEQ
+76 AQKPAAAARRARAEQ
-91 GRVARLARVKNSLK
+91 GRVARLARVKNSLR

-157 TDEEEGYVGSVR
+157 SDEEEGYVGSVR

-191 MSKNYG
+191 MSKNSG
-197 YYGNDGAY
+197 YYGGDGAY

-254 GSYSTIWPHES
+254 GSAGTIWPHES
-265 QLLYW
+265 ELRYW
-270 PCGVLSYPTGKINT
+270 PCGVLSYSTGKINT

-321 MYDTS
+321 MYDTT
-326 GGGAYGMAVFDVM
+326 GGGGYGMSVFDVM

-362 GWVEAIELDA
+362 GWVEAIELID

-389 IMYNYKNTNEYFLME
+389 IMYNYKNTNEYFLLE

-419 GLLITHVNYVPSR
+419 GLLIVHVNYVPSR
-432 WINNTVNVITGT
+432 WANNSVNSSAEK
-444 GNNRI
+444 I
-449 QCCTVVNADGSRDM
+449 QCCTVVNADGSRDNTQ
-463 SDFYSLQG
+463 YSLQG

-496 LYNKNSDN
+496 LYTKNTDGSN
-504 SYYLGIPITQIK
+504 VLGIPITQIK
-516 RSKGSISFLVCGGD
+516 RSKGSVSFLVCGGD
-530 DKNVIDNTFKGVVDG
+530 ANNVIDNTFNGVVDG
-545 INGVTVVKKTV
+545 INGVTVAKKTA

-579 YVVGGKKVVK
+579 YVVGGKKIVK

>member
-11 LFAFGIAANAVPAKK
+11 LFAFGAAANAVPAKK
-26 LQKVITLANG
+26 LQKVITLTNG

-50 WWEGTDGTAYRTTA
+50 WWEGTDGTAYRATA
-64 TDENVFEAFDLE
+64 DDTVFEAFDLE
-76 AQKPAAAARRARTEQ
+76 AQKPAAAARRARAEQ
-91 GRVARLARVKNSLK
+91 GRVARLARVKNSLN

-157 TDEEEGYVGSVR
+157 SDEEEGYVGSVR

-191 MSKNYG
+191 MSKNSG

-254 GSYSTIWPHES
+254 GSPGTIWPHES
-265 QLLYW
+265 ELRYW

-321 MYDTS
+321 MYDTT
-326 GGGAYGMAVFDVM
+326 GGGGYGMSVFDVM

-362 GWVEAIELDA
+362 GWVEAIELES

-389 IMYNYKNTNEYFLME
+389 IMYNYKNTNEYFLLE

-419 GLLITHVNYVPSR
+419 GLLIVHVNYVPSR
-432 WINNTVNVITGT
+432 WANNSVNAS
-444 GNNRI
+444 NEKI
-449 QCCTVVNADGSRDM
+449 QCCTVVNADGSRENTQ
-463 SDFYSLQG
+463 YSLQG

-489 DSEPAAK
+489 ESEPAAK
-496 LYNKNSDN
+496 LYTKNSDN
-504 SYYLGIPITQIK
+504 SYALGIPITQIK
-516 RSKGSISFLVCGGD
+516 RSKGSVSFLVCGGD
-530 DKNVIDNTFKGVVDG
+530 ANNVIDNTFNGVVDG
-545 INGVTVVKKTV
+545 INGVTVVKKTT

-579 YVVGGKKVVK
+579 YVVGGKKIVK

>member
-11 LFAFGIAANAVPAKK
+11 LFAFGAAANAVPAKK
-26 LQKVITLANG
+26 LQKVITLTNG

-50 WWEGTDGTAYRTTA
+50 WWEGTDGTAYRATA
-64 TDENVFEAFDLE
+64 DDTVFEAFDLE
-76 AQKPAAAARRARTEQ
+76 AQKPAAAARRARAEQ

-157 TDEEEGYVGSVR
+157 SDEEEGYVGSVR

-254 GSYSTIWPHES
+254 GSAGTVWPHES
-265 QLLYW
+265 ELRYW
-270 PCGVLSYPTGKINT
+270 PCGVLSYSTGKINT

-321 MYDTS
+321 MYDTTGS
-326 GGGAYGMAVFDVM
+326 GGYGMSVFDVM

-362 GWVEAIELDA
+362 GWVEAIELES

-419 GLLITHVNYVPSR
+419 GLLIVHVNYVPSR
-432 WINNTVNVITGT
+432 WANNSVNSSAEK
-444 GNNRI
+444 I
-449 QCCTVVNADGSRDM
+449 QCCTVVNADGSRENTQ
-463 SDFYSLQG
+463 YSLQG

-489 DSEPAAK
+489 ESEPAAK
-496 LYNKNSDN
+496 LYTKNSDN
-504 SYYLGIPITQIK
+504 SYALGIPITNIK
-516 RSKGSISFLVCGGD
+516 RSKGSVSFLVCGGD
-530 DKNVIDNTFKGVVDG
+530 DKNVIDNTFNGVVDG
-545 INGVTVVKKTV
+545 INGVTVVKKTT

-579 YVVGGKKVVK
+579 YVVGGKKIVK

>member
-11 LFAFGIAANAVPAKK
+11 LFAFGTAANAVPAKK

-157 TDEEEGYVGSVR
+157 SDEEEGYVGSVR

-191 MSKNYG
+191 MSKNSG

-216 EACDGIQDKVNLKD
+216 EACDGIKDQVNLKN

-254 GSYSTIWPHES
+254 GSPGTIWPHES
-265 QLLYW
+265 ELRYW

-321 MYDTS
+321 MYDTTGS
-326 GGGAYGMAVFDVM
+326 GGYGMSVFDVM

-362 GWVEAIELDA
+362 GWVEAIELES

-419 GLLITHVNYVPSR
+419 GLLIVHVNYVPSR
-432 WINNTVNVITGT
+432 WANNSVNAS
-444 GNNRI
+444 NEKI
-449 QCCTVVNADGSRDM
+449 QCCTVVNADGSRENTQ
-463 SDFYSLQG
+463 YSLQG

-489 DSEPAAK
+489 ESEPAAK
-496 LYNKNSDN
+496 LYTKNSDN
-504 SYYLGIPITQIK
+504 SYALGIPITQIK
-516 RSKGSISFLVCGGD
+516 RSKGSVSFLVCGGD

-579 YVVGGKKVVK
+579 YVVGGKKIVK